1 MFRRAWR
8 RLRATPVFTIFSVAS
23 LALSIG
29 VTTAI
34 YSLVAFITNR
44 QSNVPNA
51 DRIAVVMATDPYRS
65 RPGWRAA
72 LSRED
77 LSDLAA
83 ASRRPL
89 EIAASAPF
97 SQTLVDDAVSEI
109 VYGEAVTGNYFQ
121 KFDATPVQGRLIQ
134 WADDG
139 APGRVVVI
147 SHRLWRSRYGA
158 RPDAVGRVVR
168 LAGQPFEIVGVAPE
182 GFSGLND
189 QAQASTSIWV
199 PLGSASMFPSSA
211 APRTPP
217 DRRRRQLTMIVP
229 VPAEGL
235 AGLSAEMAAISE
247 RLDAAYPLAYRLAE
261 QGQPIPRPRA
271 WSLLAFSDVL
281 EESAS
286 ATARAVGVVMVIV
299 GLVLVVACTNLANL
313 VLARGAGRRHEL
325 AVRRAL
331 GASRWSLIREQLA
344 ETSLLAVFGGIGA
357 FIVMRLLLY
366 AFSATPLPVAQSYVL
381 QLDPRVDAMTLVI
394 SAVSL
399 LGALLVFGVG
409 PAMQLTR
416 VSVRS
421 ALASD
426 GGSSGQ
432 PRWSTRRGLISLQ
445 VAISLAFFLISAFTI
460 RIVVAERSRPSGIDI
475 DHLAVGV
482 LSLHLPPW
490 DGAHVRQLVERLT
503 NADVSIEGLESVAVS
518 SGMPFGTTY
527 TPIASVTSTDKPFL
541 PGRDTY
547 VSAPLLAASASI
559 FRTLAVPIVR
569 GRGFDGRDTAATAPV
584 VVISERTARQVFG
597 STEVV
602 GRELLMRNGINMADA
617 TSVKALSIIGVA
629 ADTDAHQRDSREV
642 GVVYVPLSQHY
653 EPTLM
658 MVGRTAGD
666 PADAVP
672 KLQALVRRVDPD
684 LVLDRPGPAT
694 LVLTGAYVLLHTV
707 SDVAGGLA
715 VLAMVLS
722 MAGLFGVL
730 SHLVAGRT
738 REMGVRLALGAEP
751 SRLRWLVLR
760 DGLSPVAGGVAVGL
774 LIGLLVRQG
783 LSAAYNTPLST
794 ADAIVF
800 ALAPLPILMSG
811 IVACYWPA
819 RRASR
824 VDPNV
829 ALREL

>member
-8 RLRATPVFTIFSVAS
+8 RLWATPVFAVFSIAS

-34 YSLVAFITNR
+34 YSVVAFITNR
-44 QSNVPNA
+44 QSSVPNA
-51 DRIAVVMATDPYRS
+51 DQLAVVMATDPYRS
-65 RPGWRAA
+65 RPAWRAA

-77 LSDLAA
+77 FSDLAA

-97 SQTLVDDAVSEI
+97 AQTLVDDAVSEI
-109 VYGEAVTGNYFQ
+109 VSGEAVTGNYFQ
-121 KFDATPVQGRLIQ
+121 KFGATPAEGRLIQ

-139 APGRVVVI
+139 APSRVAVI
-147 SHRLWRSRYGA
+147 SHRLWRSRFGSQKEV
-158 RPDAVGRVVR
+158 VGRVVR
-168 LAGQPFEIVGVAPE
+168 LAGQPFEIIGVAPE
-182 GFSGLND
+182 DFSGLSD
-189 QAQASTSIWV
+189 HAQAFTSIWV
-199 PLGSASMFPSSA
+199 PLGSTSMFPSSA
-211 APRTPP
+211 APRTPS

-235 AGLSAEMAAISE
+235 AGVSAEVAAMSE
-247 RLDAAYPLAYRLAE
+247 RLDAAYPLSYQLAE
-261 QGQPIPRPRA
+261 HGQQIPRPRA
-271 WSLLAFSDVL
+271 WSLVTFTDVL
-281 EESAS
+281 EDSARG
-286 ATARAVGVVMVIV
+286 TARAVAVVMVIV

-344 ETSLLAVFGGIGA
+344 ETGLLAVLGGIGA

-366 AFSATPLPVAQSYVL
+366 AFSATPLPVAQSYVV
-381 QLDPRVDAMTLVI
+381 QLDPRIDAMTLVI
-394 SAVSL
+394 TAASL

-409 PAMQLTR
+409 PALQLTR
-416 VSVRS
+416 VSLRS
-421 ALASD
+421 ALATD
-426 GGSSGQ
+426 GGSSAQ

-460 RIVVAERSRPSGIDI
+460 RIVMAERSRPSGIDL
-475 DHLAVGV
+475 DHLAVGM

-503 NADVSIEGLESVAVS
+503 NADASSEGLEAVAVS

-541 PGRDTY
+541 PGRETY
-547 VSAPLLAASASI
+547 VSAPLLAASPSI
-559 FRTLAVPIVR
+559 FQTLAVPIVH
-569 GRGFDGRDTAATAPV
+569 GRAFDVRDTAASTAV
-584 VVISERTARQVFG
+584 VVVSERTARQVFG
-597 STEVV
+597 TTEVV
-602 GRELLMRNGINMADA
+602 GRDLLLRNGINMSDA
-617 TSVKALSIIGVA
+617 TSVKVLSIIGVA
-629 ADTDAHQRDSREV
+629 ADTDAQHRDSREI

-653 EPTLM
+653 EPTL
-658 MVGRTAGD
+658 VLAGRTAGD
-666 PADAVP
+666 PAEAVP
-672 KLQALVRRVDPD
+672 KLQALARRVDPD

-694 LVLTGAYVLLHTV
+694 LVLTGAYVLLDTV
-707 SDVAGGLA
+707 SDVSGGLA
-715 VLAMVLS
+715 VLAMVLA

-738 REMGVRLALGAEP
+738 REMGVRLALGAQP
-751 SRLRWLVLR
+751 ARLRWLILR
-760 DGLSPVAGGVAVGL
+760 DGLTPVAGGLVMGL

-783 LSAAYNTPLST
+783 LSAAYNTPLSAT
-794 ADAIVF
+794 DAIVF
-800 ALAPLPILMSG
+800 TLAPLPILVSAV
-811 IVACYWPA
+811 VACYWPA

>member
-8 RLRATPVFTIFSVAS
+8 RLWATPVFTIFSIAS

-34 YSLVAFITNR
+34 YSVVAFITNR
-44 QSNVPNA
+44 QATVPNA
-51 DRIAVVMATDPYRS
+51 DRIAVVMATDPYGPRS
-65 RPGWRAA
+65 GWRAA

-77 LSDLAA
+77 FSDLAA

-121 KFDATPVQGRLIQ
+121 KFDATPAQGRLIQ

-139 APGRVVVI
+139 APSRVVVI
-147 SHRLWRSRYGA
+147 SHRLWRARFGA
-158 RPDAVGRVVR
+158 RPDVVGSVIR

-182 GFSGLND
+182 GFSGLSD
-189 QAQASTSIWV
+189 QAQAFTSVWV
-199 PLGSASMFPSSA
+199 PLGSTAMFASSA
-211 APRTPP
+211 APRSPP
-217 DRRRRQLTMIVP
+217 ERRRRQLTMIVS

-235 AGLSAEMAAISE
+235 AALSAEIAALSE
-247 RLDAAYPLAYRLAE
+247 RLDAAYPLTYQLAA
-261 QGQPIPRPRA
+261 QGQPIPRPRS
-271 WSLLAFSDVL
+271 WFPLRFSDVL

-286 ATARAVGVVMVIV
+286 ATARAVAAVMVIV

-331 GASRWSLIREQLA
+331 GASRWSLIRDQLT
-344 ETSLLAVFGGIGA
+344 ETGLLAVLGGIGA

-381 QLDPRVDAMTLVI
+381 QLDPRIDTMTLVMT
-394 SAVSL
+394 AVSL
-399 LGALLVFGVG
+399 LGALIVFGVG
-409 PAMQLTR
+409 PAMQLTK

-421 ALASD
+421 ALAAE

-432 PRWSTRRGLISLQ
+432 QRWSTRRGLISLQ

-460 RIVVAERSRPSGIDI
+460 RIVAAERSRPSGIDI
-475 DHLAVGV
+475 DHLAVGI
-482 LSLHLPPW
+482 LSLHLAPW
-490 DGAHVRQLVERLT
+490 DGAHVRQLVDRLT
-503 NADVSIEGLESVAVS
+503 NADASSEGLESVAVS
-518 SGMPFGTTY
+518 SGMPFGTTF
-527 TPIASVTSTDKPFL
+527 TPIASVTSSDKPFL

-547 VSAPLLAASASI
+547 VSAPLLAASPSI
-559 FRTLAVPIVR
+559 FKTLAVPIVR
-569 GRGFDGRDTAATAPV
+569 GRGFDMRDTAASAPV
-584 VVISERTARQVFG
+584 AVVSERTARQVFG
-597 STEVV
+597 SAEVV
-602 GRELLMRNGINMADA
+602 GSELLLRNGINMSDA
-617 TSVKALSIIGVA
+617 TSVKSLSIIGVA
-629 ADTDAHQRDSREV
+629 ADTDVHKRDSREV
-642 GVVYVPLSQHY
+642 GVVYLPLAQHY
-653 EPTLM
+653 EPTLVL
-658 MVGRTAGD
+658 VGRTAGD

-672 KLQALVRRVDPD
+672 KLQALARHVDPD

-694 LVLTGAYVLLHTV
+694 LVLTGAYVLLNTV

-715 VLAMVLS
+715 VLAMVLA

-751 SRLRWLVLR
+751 ARLRWLILR
-760 DGLSPVAGGVAVGL
+760 DGLSPVGGGVVVGL

-783 LSAAYNTPLST
+783 LSAAYSTPLS
-794 ADAIVF
+794 ASDAIVF
-800 ALAPLPILMSG
+800 TLAPLPILLSA

>member
-8 RLRATPVFTIFSVAS
+8 RLRATPVFTIFSIAS

-34 YSLVAFITNR
+34 YSVVAFITNR
-44 QSNVPNA
+44 QSTVPNA
-51 DRIAVVMATDPYRS
+51 DRIAVVMATDPYRA
-65 RPGWRAA
+65 RPAWRAA

-77 LSDLAA
+77 FGDLAA
-83 ASRRPL
+83 ASQRPL
-89 EIAASAPF
+89 EIAVSAPF
-97 SQTLVDDAVSEI
+97 SQTLVDETVSEI
-109 VYGEAVTGNYFQ
+109 VLGEAVTGNYFQ
-121 KFDATPVQGRLIQ
+121 KFGVTPVQGRLIQ
-134 WADDG
+134 WVDDG
-139 APGRVVVI
+139 APSRVAVI
-147 SHRLWRSRYGA
+147 SHRMWHSRFGA
-158 RPDAVGRVVR
+158 RQDIVGRVVR
-168 LAGQPFEIVGVAPE
+168 LAGQPFEIIGVAPE
-182 GFSGLND
+182 GFSGLTD
-189 QAQASTSIWV
+189 QAQAFTSIWV
-199 PLGSASMFPSSA
+199 PLGSTAMFPSSA
-211 APRTPP
+211 APRTPD

-235 AGLSAEMAAISE
+235 AAASAEMTAISE
-247 RLDAAYPLAYRLAE
+247 RLDTAFPLAYQLTE

-271 WSLLAFSDVL
+271 WSLLAFSEVL
-281 EESAS
+281 DESAS
-286 ATARAVGVVMVIV
+286 ANARAVGVVMVIV

-313 VLARGAGRRHEL
+313 VLARGAGRRHEM

-344 ETSLLAVFGGIGA
+344 ETSLLAVLGGIGA
-357 FIVMRLLLY
+357 FIVMRVLLY

-394 SAVSL
+394 AATSL
-399 LGALLVFGVG
+399 LGALVVFGIG

-426 GGSSGQ
+426 GGSPGQ
-432 PRWSTRRGLISLQ
+432 ARWSTRRGLISLQ

-460 RIVVAERSRPSGIDI
+460 RIVVAERSRPSGIDL
-475 DHLAVGV
+475 DRLAIGM

-490 DGAHVRQLVERLT
+490 DGARVRELVERLT
-503 NADVSIEGLESVAVS
+503 NADASSEGLESVAVS

-569 GRGFDGRDTAATAPV
+569 GRGFDGRDTVASAPV
-584 VVISERTARQVFG
+584 VVVSERTARQVFG
-597 STEVV
+597 TTEVV
-602 GRELLMRNGINMADA
+602 GRELLMRNGINMSDA
-617 TSVKALSIIGVA
+617 TSVKVLSVIGVA
-629 ADTDAHQRDSREV
+629 ADTDAQQRDSRDV

-653 EPTLM
+653 EPTLV
-658 MVGRTAGD
+658 MVGRTAGN

-672 KLQALVRRVDPD
+672 KLQALARRIDPN

-694 LVLTGAYVLLHTV
+694 LVLTGAYVLLDTV

-715 VLAMVLS
+715 VLAMVLA

-730 SHLVAGRT
+730 SHLVSGRT

-760 DGLSPVAGGVAVGL
+760 DGLSPVAGGVTVGL

-783 LSAAYNTPLST
+783 LSSAYNTPLST

-800 ALAPLPILMSG
+800 ILAPLPILMSA